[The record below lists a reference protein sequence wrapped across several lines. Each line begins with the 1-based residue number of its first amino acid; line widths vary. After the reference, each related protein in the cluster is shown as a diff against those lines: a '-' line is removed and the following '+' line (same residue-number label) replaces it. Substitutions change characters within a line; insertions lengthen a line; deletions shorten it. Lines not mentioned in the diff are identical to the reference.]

1 MFNKYCMNLLTLCV
15 RWTAANEIG
24 DEGTIQ
30 IAEGLEKNT
39 SVKKLLLGGVVR
51 PCCSSCIASK
61 SLVFD
66 MKD

>member
-1 MFNKYCMNLLTLCV
+1 MYLTVLSGGFGNEGAV
-15 RWTAANEIG
+15 R
-24 DEGTIQ
+24 

-39 SVKKLLLGGVVR
+39 SLKKLLLGGVFH